1 MRKML
6 FTLATAALFVL
17 VANAQ
22 SPIGKGGQ
30 QFNFGVGLSNSGFPV
45 YASYDFGVH
54 PDITVAPMVQFNL
67 DGLDYIIFS
76 GRGDYHFNSVLDIPQ
91 NWDFYAGLNV
101 GFAAEFDDD
110 DNNGNDDDISGLDLG
125 AQVGGR
131 WYWNDKWGLNLEFA
145 GGRGWGTRFGLSV
158 KM

>member
-1 MRKML
+1 MKKLRL
-6 FTLATAALFVL
+6 SVIILLFVT
-17 VANAQ
+17 VNAFAQ
-22 SPIGKGGQ
+22 SPIGDGGQ

-67 DGLDYIIFS
+67 DGFDYMIFS
-76 GRGDYHFNSVLDIPQ
+76 GRGDYHFNTLLDIPQ
-91 NWDFYAGLNV
+91 TWDFYAGLNV
-101 GFAAEFDDD
+101 GFAAYFGD
-110 DNNGNDDDISGLDLG
+110 DNGDNDGISGLDLG
-125 AQVGGR
+125 AQIGGR

-145 GGRGWGTRFGLSV
+145 GGKGWGTRFGLSM